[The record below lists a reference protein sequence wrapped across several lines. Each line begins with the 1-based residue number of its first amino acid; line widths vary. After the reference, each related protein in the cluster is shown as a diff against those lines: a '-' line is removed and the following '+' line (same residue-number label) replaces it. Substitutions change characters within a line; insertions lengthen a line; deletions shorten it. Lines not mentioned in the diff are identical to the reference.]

1 MRIVY
6 SPLDALALAQAEP
19 EREVVFFGVG
29 FETTAPAIAL
39 TLIRA
44 RELDVRNF
52 SVFANHVLVAPALRA
67 ILDSPDT
74 AIDGFIGPGHVS
86 TVIGTRPYDFIAEE
100 YHRPVV
106 VSGFEPTDILQAVA
120 RLLHQLR
127 DGRAAVENQYGRVVR
142 DDGNPAALA
151 ALERVFTVR
160 EDFEW
165 RGLGVIP
172 RSGFRIG
179 DEFADWDAR
188 EPLRGSRRADRGS
201 EGMPVRRRPPRH
213 GEAVRVRRVRHR
225 VHARE
230 AARHVHGLE
239 RGRVRRVLRVRPA
252 PREDAGMSDA
262 VVTMAD
268 GAGGKASR
276 RLVEELFLPEL
287 RNPLLEPL
295 SDAALFSVGGA
306 RVALTTDSYVVRPL
320 VFPGGDIGELA
331 VNGTVN
337 DLAVSGAVP
346 VALTAGFVIE
356 EGFPLDDLRVI
367 ARSLARAAAAANVSI
382 AAGDTKVVERGAA
395 DGLYITTA
403 GVGLV
408 DSRVALGP
416 ERVEPGDRVLVSGG
430 IAEHGIAVMMA
441 RGNLALELDVESDTA
456 PLHEIAALLYALG
469 GDLRWMRDPTRGGL
483 ATTLNELSSGAA
495 MTVALEEATIP
506 VRDDVR
512 AACELLGIDPLYVAN
527 EGKLVAVVAPGAVD
541 DALAALRSHPLGAG
555 AAIIG
560 EVREDDMPLVLAETP
575 FGGSRIVDMLVG
587 DPLPRI
593 C

>member
-1 MRIVY
+1 M
-6 SPLDALALAQAEP
+6 SD
-19 EREVVFFGVG
+19 EVV
-29 FETTAPAIAL
+29 
-39 TLIRA
+39 TLA
-44 RELDVRNF
+44 
-52 SVFANHVLVAPALRA
+52 H
-67 ILDSPDT
+67 
-74 AIDGFIGPGHVS
+74 
-86 TVIGTRPYDFIAEE
+86 
-100 YHRPVV
+100 
-106 VSGFEPTDILQAVA
+106 
-120 RLLHQLR
+120 
-127 DGRAAVENQYGRVVR
+127 
-142 DDGNPAALA
+142 
-151 ALERVFTVR
+151 
-160 EDFEW
+160 
-165 RGLGVIP
+165 
-172 RSGFRIG
+172 
-179 DEFADWDAR
+179 
-188 EPLRGSRRADRGS
+188 
-201 EGMPVRRRPPRH
+201 
-213 GEAVRVRRVRHR
+213 
-225 VHARE
+225 
-230 AARHVHGLE
+230 
-239 RGRVRRVLRVRPA
+239 
-252 PREDAGMSDA
+252 
-262 VVTMAD
+262 

-295 SDAALFSVGGA
+295 SDAALLSVGGA

-356 EGFPLDDLRVI
+356 EGFPLDDLRAI
-367 ARSLARAAAAANVSI
+367 ARSVARAAAAANVSI

-408 DSRVALGP
+408 DPRVHLGP
-416 ERVEPGDRVLVSGG
+416 ERVEPGDKVLVSGG
-430 IAEHGIAVMMA
+430 IAEHGIAVMFA

-456 PLHEIAALLYALG
+456 PLHELAGLLYALG
-469 GDLRWMRDPTRGGL
+469 DDLRWMRDPTRGGL

-495 MTVALEEATIP
+495 ATVALEEAAIP

-527 EGKLVAVVAPGAVD
+527 EGKLVAVVAPDVAD
-541 DALAALRSHPLGAG
+541 AALAALRSHPLGAA

-575 FGGSRIVDMLVG
+575 YGGSRIVDMLVG